1 MKITIDFCSI
11 KTYSDF
17 YEQLKENIDL
27 PDYFGNNLDALYD
40 VISGDVALP
49 LEIHFIK
56 MNLNQLEEF
65 SDLLDTM
72 KELELELE
80 EFIFRYAIR
89 FD

>member
-56 MNLNQLEEF
+56 MSLNQLEEF

-80 EFIFRYAIR
+80 DFIFRYAIR